1 MRIGFVVN
9 QIETEEDWYDTT
21 LLTATAAQ
29 MGHTVYIMGGGDLA
43 YLEQGVMGAN
53 AVLAPSKKFK
63 TLENYLKFI
72 QGPDAERVSIT
83 SKDLDVLYLRSNPS
97 EDVGDRVWAQTAG
110 VVFGKI
116 AIMNNVLVLNDPF
129 RLLDTL

>member
-9 QIETEEDWYDTT
+9 QIETEQEWYDTT

-29 MGHTVYIMGGGDLA
+29 MGHTVYVMGAGDLA
-43 YLEQGVMGAN
+43 YYEQGEMGAY

-63 TLENYLKFI
+63 TLEAYLKFI
-72 QGPDAERVSIT
+72 QGPDAERVPVT

-97 EDVGDRVWAQTAG
+97 EDVGERVWAQTSG

-116 AIMNNVLVLNDPF
+116 A
-129 RLLDTL
+129 